1 MPVFTWTRNPIS
13 VVQGYDARH
22 PQTPLGPP
30 AIWAVWAVD
39 ALHYLDDLDQA
50 QSAYPAPVRG
60 YNPETVDI
68 AHVRWATGT
77 AVTSLDLCAAALGR
91 VYCGWTD
98 TKELDLRAFKRRRP
112 KGNRLYRIIR
122 PVLPRHFRRRLKE
135 LLPDKES
142 REVESRRSLLPPST
156 LSWVDNVIA
165 DARYKQIHGARN
177 QFTHAWISRRLFRGG
192 APGHSGRTQFAIR
205 HSTATPNARTLV
217 ELARDLATDHVIAFF
232 AVVDSL

>member
-1 MPVFTWTRNPIS
+1 MIIH
-13 VVQGYDARH
+13 ARIH
-22 PQTPLGPP
+22 MDKKPNIRRSGLRCAASANSARPSCDMGRLGGRRSSLFRRSRP
-30 AIWAVWAVD
+30 
-39 ALHYLDDLDQA
+39 
-50 QSAYPAPVRG
+50 S
-60 YNPETVDI
+60 PE
-68 AHVRWATGT
+68 RLPCPCS